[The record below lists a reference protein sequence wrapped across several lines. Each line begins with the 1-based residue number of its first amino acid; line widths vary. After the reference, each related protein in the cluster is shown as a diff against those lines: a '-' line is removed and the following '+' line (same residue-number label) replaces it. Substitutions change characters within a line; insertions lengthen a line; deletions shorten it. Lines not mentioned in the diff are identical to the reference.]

1 MVTSEEPSWQRDKIL
16 DALRGARSQ
25 PIVAGFPEGALVA
38 FDADLRYL
46 CAGGAGLAPV
56 GLTSQMME
64 GKTIFEVF
72 SPDVS
77 ASLEGPYRRVL
88 AGEEATVVVHV
99 LGRTFIHRIA
109 PFKDDDGIVVAGIGF
124 TLDTTMDHAA
134 QTELRASESRL
145 QVERRRLR
153 DAELVGHSGSWEWDL
168 VSGVIT
174 WSDGLFALHGIG
186 PTSLDGGY
194 EQAASRVHPE
204 DRATVDAALEA
215 ARRGES
221 AQFRY
226 RVKRAG
232 DGATRWLDSRASGVF
247 ENDTLVRLVGAVA
260 DVTEKVNAEAKV
272 IETNNFLEA
281 VLMASPDYT
290 FITDVRTGVS
300 TFGSRE
306 LLGFPRG
313 YAASLGVGAI
323 EAMVHPDD
331 QVELRALNLEARGL
345 SDGEVRTIRYRLRH
359 SDGQWRWFSRHV
371 VPFRRDETGRVSE
384 VLGVLRDIDD
394 VVRAE
399 EQLTHS
405 SLHDALTGLPNRA
418 LLLDRL
424 EAAVARSAREE
435 REVAVLYCDLDGF
448 KNVNDTAGH
457 AAGDAVLVEV
467 ASRFRSALR
476 DGDTVARVGGDEFVV
491 VVEPWN
497 RTMVKPSRH
506 RVASPSDERSF
517 SREVARR
524 IVQAIAEPFRVAGRE
539 FEITVSIGVAHLR
552 HSSLSAEQSVVR
564 AIEQADEA
572 MYVAKHE
579 GKNRVHVSDKNPVK
593 AY

>member
-1 MVTSEEPSWQRDKIL
+1 VTSDEAVWGEEKIL

-25 PIVAGFPEGALVA
+25 PIVSGFPEGALVA

-46 CAGGAGLAPV
+46 CAGGAGLAQV
-56 GLTSQMME
+56 GLTSELME

-72 SPDVS
+72 SPEV
-77 ASLEGPYRRVL
+77 AAALEGPYRRVL
-88 AGEEATVVVHV
+88 SGEEATVIIHV
-99 LGRTFIHRIA
+99 LEKTFIHRIA
-109 PFKDDDGIVVAGIGF
+109 PFRDDDGAVVAGIGF
-124 TLDTTMDHAA
+124 TLDMTLDHVA
-134 QTELRASESRL
+134 QTDLRASESRL

-153 DAELVGHSGSWEWDL
+153 DAELVGHSGSWEWD
-168 VSGVIT
+168 VESGVIS

-186 PTSLDGGY
+186 PTSFDGGY

-204 DRATVDAALEA
+204 DRVTVDEALEA

-226 RVKRAG
+226 RVQRAG
-232 DGATRWLDSRASGVF
+232 DGTTRWFDSRATGVF
-247 ENDTLVRLVGAVA
+247 EDDKLVRLVGAVA
-260 DVTEKVNAEAKV
+260 DVTEKVSAEAEV
-272 IETNNFLEA
+272 IETNNFLQA

-300 TFGSRE
+300 TFGSRD

-313 YAASLGVGAI
+313 YAETLGAGAI
-323 EAMVHPDD
+323 DALVHPDD
-331 QVELRALNLEARGL
+331 QAELRALNAEARGL

-371 VPFRRDETGRVSE
+371 VPFRRDQSGRVSE

-399 EQLTHS
+399 EHLTHN

-424 EAAVARSAREE
+424 EAALARCARED

-467 ASRFRSALR
+467 ATRFRRALR

-497 RTMVKPSRH
+497 RSMVKPARH

-517 SREVARR
+517 SKEVARR
-524 IVQAIAEPFRVAGRE
+524 IVQAIAEPFRVAERE
-539 FEITVSIGVAHLR
+539 FEITVSVGVTHLR
-552 HSSLSAEQSVVR
+552 HSSLSVGQSVVR
-564 AIEQADEA
+564 AIQQADEA
-572 MYVAKHE
+572 MYVAKRE
-579 GKNRVHVSDKNPVK
+579 GKNRVHISDKEPANAP
-593 AY
+593 